1 MRYYKKLIYVLCVL
15 VTVICLGLLCG
26 CGNSGRQ
33 GNEPA
38 EQISVGGNRTD
49 TQLSEDAGEAS
60 GQAEAGTANDGQGK
74 ANGAGGQAEAGT
86 ANDGQGKAGETSGQA
101 EAGTANDG
109 QGKAGETSGQAEA
122 HRSDPVP
129 DEKPATEKLL
139 AITVDD
145 GPDGEGCGAYLEIC
159 RENDIVLTFFVIGQN
174 IEAHSGQLREM
185 LDAGCEIGNH
195 SWSHGYLNSMTA
207 DELQREIGDTN
218 EMIRRSVPEAEIS
231 LVRAPYFAYSDLV
244 YESVGYPLIDAALA
258 ESDADQEAKT
268 LQTLLSAEDGDIV
281 LLHCWNQG
289 SIRALREAVPKLK
302 EKGFR
307 FVTVSGLLEAKGVD
321 PKAGTVYRHVAEN
334 LMGLYQKTEQIFSD
348 GKLTSGDWNNWTDAA
363 VLDAAGLKK
372 MQAGQGL
379 WVEYDSASAPCLI
392 LQSWFGGA
400 GWVQMTPTSDD
411 GRTAIFTY
419 EDMLEQF
426 GAEDLKR
433 LDACVIRPVGANLTV
448 LSVDVATRGF

>member
-33 GNEPA
+33 GNGPA

-49 TQLSEDAGEAS
+49 TQLSEDAGE
-60 GQAEAGTANDGQGK
+60 
-74 ANGAGGQAEAGT
+74 
-86 ANDGQGKAGETSGQA
+86 TSGQA

-109 QGKAGETSGQAEA
+109 QGKADGAGGQTEAGIANDGQGKAGEAGGQTKDGRLSDQVEGSEESDQAED
-122 HRSDPVP
+122 SQNDPVQKENP
-129 DEKPATEKLL
+129 VAEKLL

-145 GPDGEGCGAYLEIC
+145 GPDGEGCKAYLEIC

-231 LVRAPYFAYSDLV
+231 LARAPYFAYSDLV

-334 LMGLYQKTEQIFSD
+334 LMGLYQKTEQLFSD

-363 VLDAAGLKK
+363 VLDAARLKK

-392 LQSWFGGA
+392 LQSWSGGA